1 MSVILSLAPK
11 MKLQQVFVKCLC
23 SCRYEIMLLCWNYC
37 PHDRPDFVAL
47 VQRLDAM
54 VSESVGMVKIAF

>member
-1 MSVILSLAPK
+1 

-23 SCRYEIMLLCWNYC
+23 CCRYEIMLLCWNYC